1 MKKIKIAKVKLKE
14 ITALQEFTSSY
25 MNSLQENIKPQM
37 DLNYFQDI
45 LELDLAKE
53 LFLLF
58 RKKIESDSHTFTLN
72 LKPAHAVMILY
83 ICNYIE
89 NEIIK
94 ELGKYLTDECEQQDK
109 EDTPQRFH
117 LFVAMKF
124 KNIIDQQVKS
134 LHY

>member
-25 MNSLQENIKPQM
+25 MSSLQENIKPQM

-72 LKPAHAVMILY
+72 LKPAHAVLLLY
-83 ICNYIE
+83 ICTYTE

-94 ELGKYLTDECEQQDK
+94 ELGKFLDDECEQQEQ
-109 EDTPQRFH
+109 EDTPHRFN